1 MKLSKI
7 QNFLKENNINYTI
20 EIDKNGFA
28 EIRIK
33 DNKTIY
39 TCISEISG
47 NKWKSINGILMFGI
61 KQDTH
66 KLFNITLT
74 SQKEV
79 IARLEKNMKEEKV

>member
-7 QNFLKENNINYTI
+7 QKFLKDNNINYNI

-39 TCISEISG
+39 TSISEISG
-47 NKWKSINGILMFGI
+47 NKGKSISGILIFGI
-61 KQDTH
+61 RKDVH

-79 IARLEKNMKEEKV
+79 IKRLETDIRNNS